1 MENEESDDQR
11 NTTDNRKSNEDQDQA
26 PRKNDDF
33 WDNDLDDTDPNVR
46 RDKNDHKRKLFY

>member
-33 WDNDLDDTDPNVR
+33 WDNDLDDTDANVR
-46 RDKNDHKRKLFY
+46 RDKNDPTRKLFY